1 MKFENLR
8 LIQDEIPKMAAL
20 NMAIDEALF
29 LTAACPVIRFYRWAH
44 PSVSF
49 GYFTAWSEVFPRFAE
64 RDLVRRWTGGGIVE
78 HGRDLTYS
86 LVYPGGRELP
96 AAIEFYR
103 LVHAAIAKILA
114 GTGCQVEIA
123 KSNETSASRACF
135 DKAVQYDVKFNGA
148 KIAGAAIRRNR
159 QGLLLQGSIQRL
171 EIPGQFEVLF
181 AGELCDRLDLAVLS
195 DRIVSFAKRLAKEK
209 YGTAEWNRRS

>member
-29 LTAACPVIRFYRWAH
+29 LTAESPLIRFYRWAH

-78 HGRDLTYS
+78 HGQDLTYS

-96 AAIEFYR
+96 AAIDFYR
-103 LVHAAIAKILA
+103 LVHAAIAKVLA
-114 GTGCQVEIA
+114 GIGRPVEIA
-123 KSNETSASRACF
+123 KSNETGASTACF

-171 EIPGQFEVLF
+171 KIPGHFDVLF
-181 AGELCDRLDLAVLS
+181 AGELCDRFELTVLS
-195 DRIVSFAKRLAKEK
+195 DRIVLLAKSLAKEK
-209 YGTAEWNRRS
+209 YATAEWNHRS